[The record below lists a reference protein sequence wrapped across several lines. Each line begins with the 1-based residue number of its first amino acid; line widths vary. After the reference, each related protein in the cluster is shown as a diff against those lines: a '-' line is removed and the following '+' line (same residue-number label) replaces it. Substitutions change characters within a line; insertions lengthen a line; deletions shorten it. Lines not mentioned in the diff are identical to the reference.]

1 MRRHHQAGI
10 ATWRPNG
17 EDTEMSNEVVL
28 LGCGDVGPIHEP
40 MAQYSELVRDTLAAA
55 DIRFAQVER
64 VYSERGELRPH
75 GGAHGRLPPH
85 LASVIT
91 DCGFNVVSVAGNH
104 AMDWGPEPLL
114 DTIELLRAKGI
125 QVIGGGRN
133 LAEARQPA
141 IVECKGQRVAML
153 AYCSVLHEG
162 AAAGAN
168 SPGVA
173 PMRATARFEAVDYQP
188 GVPPRVVTTPDEQDL
203 ANLIADVRAAKQ
215 QAGTVVLSLHWGVHF
230 VPRIIADYQRT
241 VAQGAFDAGADL
253 ILGHHAHVPKAIEV
267 FGGKTCFYSL
277 SNFIMTSSPKVT
289 GGADEFRRNYGV
301 PLDPAYPNMPYG
313 VDGKRSLVAKAIISK
328 DGIRTSFLPA
338 LIDTRLR
345 PEFLHHG
352 DPRFDDMVRF
362 MEWASEGFTHSFE
375 VTGDEVLVTA

>member
-1 MRRHHQAGI
+1 
-10 ATWRPNG
+10 
-17 EDTEMSNEVVL
+17 MSDAVVL

-40 MAQYSELVRDTLAAA
+40 MGQYSELVRDTLAAA

-64 VYSERGELRPH
+64 VYSDRGELQPG

-91 DCGFNVVSVAGNH
+91 DCRFNVVSVAGNH

-114 DTIELLRAKGI
+114 DTIELLRGKGI
-125 QVIGGGRN
+125 QTIGGGRN

-141 IVECKGQRVAML
+141 MIECKGQRVAML

-162 AAAGAN
+162 AAAGPDT
-168 SPGVA
+168 PGVA
-173 PMRATARFEAVDYQP
+173 PMRATARFEPVDYQP
-188 GVPPRVVTTPDEQDL
+188 GVPPLVITTPDAQDL
-203 ANLIADVRAAKQ
+203 ANLVADVRAAKER
-215 QAGTVVLSLHWGVHF
+215 ANTVVLSLHWGVHF
-230 VPRIIADYQRT
+230 VPRVIADYQRT
-241 VAQGAFDAGADL
+241 VAQTAFKAGADL

-289 GGADEFRRNYGV
+289 GGADEFLRNYGV

-313 VDGKRSLVAKAIISK
+313 VDGKRSLVAKAVISK
-328 DGIRTSFLPA
+328 EGIRTSFLPA

-345 PEFLHHG
+345 PEILHAG
-352 DPRFDDMVRF
+352 DPRFDDMVRY
-362 MEWASEGFTHSFE
+362 MEWASEGFAHRFTIA
-375 VTGDEVLVTA
+375 GDEVVITT

>member
-1 MRRHHQAGI
+1 
-10 ATWRPNG
+10 
-17 EDTEMSNEVVL
+17 MSDAVVL

-40 MAQYSELVRDTLAAA
+40 MSQYSELVRDTLAAA

-64 VYSERGELRPH
+64 VYSDRGELQPH
-75 GGAHGRLPPH
+75 GGAHGRLPSH
-85 LASVIT
+85 MASVIT

-114 DTIELLRAKGI
+114 DTIALLRAKGI
-125 QVIGGGRN
+125 QVIGGGRT

-141 IVECKGQRVAML
+141 IMECKGQGVAML

-162 AAAGAN
+162 AAAGAD

-173 PMRATARFEAVDYQP
+173 PMRAFARFEAVDYQP

-203 ANLIADVRAAKQ
+203 ANLIADVRAAKER
-215 QAGTVVLSLHWGVHF
+215 ADAVVLSLHWGVHF
-230 VPRIIADYQRT
+230 VPRVIADYQRT
-241 VAQGAFDAGADL
+241 VAQAAFDAGADL

-313 VDGKRSLVAKAIISK
+313 VDGKRSLVAKAVISK

>member
-1 MRRHHQAGI
+1 
-10 ATWRPNG
+10 
-17 EDTEMSNEVVL
+17 MSDAVVL
-28 LGCGDVGPIHEP
+28 LGCGDVGPIHQP

-114 DTIELLRAKGI
+114 DTIELLRAEGI

-141 IVECKGQRVAML
+141 IMECKGQGVAML

-162 AAAGAN
+162 AAAGAD

-173 PMRATARFEAVDYQP
+173 PMRASARFEPVDYQP

-241 VAQGAFDAGADL
+241 VARAAFDAGADL

-313 VDGKRSLVAKAIISK
+313 VDGKRSLVAKAVISK

-345 PEFLHHG
+345 PEFLHQG